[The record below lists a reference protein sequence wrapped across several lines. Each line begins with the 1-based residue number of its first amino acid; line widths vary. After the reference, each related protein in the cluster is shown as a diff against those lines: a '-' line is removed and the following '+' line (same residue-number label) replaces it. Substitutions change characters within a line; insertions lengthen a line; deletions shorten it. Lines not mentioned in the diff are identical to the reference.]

1 MLKKALTLG
10 KFSQS
15 KNVGIMGII
24 NGFSRKFQKPLIMR
38 SLVDWGDY
46 SNSCNLQPAQ
56 NTQMLKKACVFLYFF
71 QMALYIPI
79 IPIFGAFHEQP

>member
-15 KNVGIMGII
+15 KNMGIMGII
-24 NGFSRKFQKPLIMR
+24 IGFARKFQKPLLR
-38 SLVDWGDY
+38 CSLVDVGDY
-46 SNSCNLQPAQ
+46 STSCNPQPAQ